1 MGIKRFFSPVC
12 PAALRI
18 RAAGGLEHSQH
29 GNSMSPPIPLA
40 LSPKGS
46 KDAVGP
52 APKLALASNGQAG
65 ADTSPERSEWQH
77 GVKFDIF

>member
-1 MGIKRFFSPVC
+1 MATVCLLQYHLHCLRKVRKMGSNEI
-12 PAALRI
+12 
-18 RAAGGLEHSQH
+18 
-29 GNSMSPPIPLA
+29 
-40 LSPKGS
+40 
-46 KDAVGP
+46 AVGP